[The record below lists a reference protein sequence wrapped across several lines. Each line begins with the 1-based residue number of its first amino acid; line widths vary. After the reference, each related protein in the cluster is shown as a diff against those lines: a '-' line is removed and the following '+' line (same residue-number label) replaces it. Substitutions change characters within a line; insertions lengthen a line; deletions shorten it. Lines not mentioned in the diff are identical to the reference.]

1 MSRFPFFTTVIA
13 ALVLASA
20 AHAQEFAPLTGFE
33 RVRGATALALDASR
47 ERVAVGTRSSVWL
60 AARGE
65 PAQRALRAGEVRDL
79 AFGADGA
86 LWVASD
92 RGVFSFADGVATPHA
107 LGPGASGRATR
118 LAWLGRVLAVGSE
131 DGLALRAPDAGFVR
145 VNGALPEGAVAALLA
160 VSDRELLAAIGGEI
174 ARIQLDASARVVTD
188 VAREELPAG
197 DGAPLDLARVGGEL
211 LALRERGLARRT
223 QTGWERVPLA
233 LPPGAQPTR
242 MAEHARGV
250 VLATGSGALFAP
262 RSDAA
267 FERLAAPAGRAPT
280 SALAAS
286 AHALFIAGPRGV
298 LRGELRAHLPA
309 SREEA
314 PAMVAAQPA
323 REPSVL
329 AVQRAALRYLALQP
343 ERAESLG
350 RRARRSALAPT
361 LELFGGIGGDRSYAL
376 DWDET
381 FTSGL
386 ERTFL
391 DRRRE
396 RERDFDAGAR
406 LIWQL
411 GGAIYHPEEIDASRE
426 AREWLELR
434 DEVLDEISQLY
445 FERRRALLDLARER
459 DAHLAA
465 RLSLR
470 ASELAAGLD
479 AWTGGWFSA
488 QLEALSPRGPA
499 HELETIP

>member
-1 MSRFPFFTTVIA
+1 MLSSSPARAAYCAASCARTFPPRAKRRPRWSRR
-13 ALVLASA
+13 S
-20 AHAQEFAPLTGFE
+20 Q
-33 RVRGATALALDASR
+33 RASR
-47 ERVAVGTRSSVWL
+47 ACSPCSAPRFATSRSS
-60 AARGE
+60 
-65 PAQRALRAGEVRDL
+65 P
-79 AFGADGA
+79 
-86 LWVASD
+86 
-92 RGVFSFADGVATPHA
+92 
-107 LGPGASGRATR
+107 
-118 LAWLGRVLAVGSE
+118 
-131 DGLALRAPDAGFVR
+131 
-145 VNGALPEGAVAALLA
+145 
-160 VSDRELLAAIGGEI
+160 
-174 ARIQLDASARVVTD
+174 
-188 VAREELPAG
+188 
-197 DGAPLDLARVGGEL
+197 
-211 LALRERGLARRT
+211 
-223 QTGWERVPLA
+223 
-233 LPPGAQPTR
+233 
-242 MAEHARGV
+242 
-250 VLATGSGALFAP
+250 
-262 RSDAA
+262 
-267 FERLAAPAGRAPT
+267 
-280 SALAAS
+280 
-286 AHALFIAGPRGV
+286 
-298 LRGELRAHLPA
+298 
-309 SREEA
+309 
-314 PAMVAAQPA
+314 
-323 REPSVL
+323 
-329 AVQRAALRYLALQP
+329 
-343 ERAESLG
+343 
-350 RRARRSALAPT
+350 SALAPT